1 MLPFLF
7 FFLLLSFPF
16 TSLAQLSSFPLLQ
29 PNIKVKQPNIK
40 VKFQTDSTYDNHV
53 EFGLSIDPNTSSLSG
68 RRNSQIRSF
77 VNQARIHLQGTF
89 PISQLLGVKT
99 QLKTQLEDYIGRDDK
114 LDNFN
119 GFNNTFSTEFI
130 LRLSDQLPRLR
141 FQQQI
146 QRLDREDDAYDYV
159 ENQIGFQFGEVFK
172 YHLRFRSF
180 DDNQTRRED
189 FLLVDSR
196 SHLGI
201 WQLQFGILKNVLGR
215 FEYQVEHQ
223 RYKDNLNNLVL
234 GIAKISPGNLRTDW
248 KHLFSTRLIQIPTDQ
263 IIIQEDI
270 NFFQNNSNT
279 SFYDFVSFEFGGTG
293 FYRMADSRWIRLRLS
308 ALQLN
313 FKDRKTIFQNQ
324 SQNRINQQIGI
335 DLLMSWELANKFSLL
350 FGYQLAKNRINE
362 KFKILDFLNYY
373 HNIISIKLAYD

>member
-1 MLPFLF
+1 MPPFLF
-7 FFLLLSFPF
+7 FFFLLAFSF
-16 TSLAQLSSFPLLQ
+16 TSLAQLSPFPHLQ
-29 PNIKVKQPNIK
+29 QNIKAKQQNIKVE
-40 VKFQTDSTYDNHV
+40 FQTNSTYDNHI

-68 RRNSQIRSF
+68 RQVPQIRSLI
-77 VNQARIHLQGTF
+77 NQARIDLQGIF
-89 PISQLLGVKT
+89 PISQLLDVKT

-141 FQQQI
+141 FQHQI
-146 QRLDREDDAYDYV
+146 QRLDREDDVYDYV

-180 DDNQTRRED
+180 DDDQTRRED
-189 FLLVDSR
+189 FLLVGSR
-196 SHLGI
+196 SQLGI
-201 WQLQFGILKNVLGR
+201 WQLQFGILKNLLGR

-248 KHLFSTRLIQIPTDQ
+248 KHLFTTRLIQIPTDQ

-293 FYRMADSRWIRLRLS
+293 FYRMADGHWFKLRLS

-313 FKDRKTIFQNQ
+313 FKNRKTIFQSQ
-324 SQNRINQQIGI
+324 SQSRINQQIGI
-335 DLLMSWELANKFSLL
+335 DFLMSRKLANKFSLL
-350 FGYQLAKNRINE
+350 LGYQLVKNRINE
-362 KFKILDFLNYY
+362 KSKILDFLNYY
-373 HNIISIKLAYD
+373 HNIISIKLTYD

>member
-1 MLPFLF
+1 VPTAFAQFINKVTTMPPFLF
-7 FFLLLSFPF
+7 FFLFLSFPF
-16 TSLAQLSSFPLLQ
+16 TSLAQLSSFPLPQSLQ
-29 PNIKVKQPNIK
+29 QNIKVKQPNIK
-40 VKFQTDSTYDNHV
+40 VKFQTDSTYDNHI

-189 FLLVDSR
+189 FCL
-196 SHLGI
+196 
-201 WQLQFGILKNVLGR
+201 
-215 FEYQVEHQ
+215 
-223 RYKDNLNNLVL
+223 
-234 GIAKISPGNLRTDW
+234 
-248 KHLFSTRLIQIPTDQ
+248 
-263 IIIQEDI
+263 
-270 NFFQNNSNT
+270 
-279 SFYDFVSFEFGGTG
+279 
-293 FYRMADSRWIRLRLS
+293 
-308 ALQLN
+308 
-313 FKDRKTIFQNQ
+313 
-324 SQNRINQQIGI
+324 
-335 DLLMSWELANKFSLL
+335 
-350 FGYQLAKNRINE
+350 
-362 KFKILDFLNYY
+362 
-373 HNIISIKLAYD
+373 